1 MNDAK
6 RLLNQA
12 LYRLDSAREEL
23 NRPDEDV
30 MTFAICHQVRNAMS
44 DMMSAF
50 LTMNGADATAAK
62 TLEELRAMSVP
73 FGDGFEKIELTSMV
87 CHPGQI
93 EGEKCFCMDL
103 DRVRACLK
111 IADDCRKII
120 ENAGMSNQDKK

>member
-1 MNDAK
+1 MNDATH
-6 RLLNQA
+6 LLNQA
-12 LYRLDSAREEL
+12 FYRLESAQEEL

-30 MTFAICHQVRNAMS
+30 MAFAICHQVRGALN
-44 DMMSAF
+44 DMMSAY
-50 LTMNGADATAAK
+50 LLMKGVNASDAI
-62 TLEELRAMSVP
+62 TLEDLRTKSAEFDP
-73 FGDGFEKIELTSMV
+73 GFKQLELTSMV

-120 ENAGMSNQDKK
+120 EDVGMSNQEKK